1 MSSDRVRAGYTEGV
15 VSIIVNSALFTI
27 KLYFG
32 VLYNSVA
39 VIADAVH
46 TLSDSLTSLVVIIGF
61 RVASKKPDSEH
72 PFGHG
77 RAELVAALI
86 IGAALGFTA
95 FELGVESFKKLQ
107 EASSLLFSPVLVLVL
122 VASSIVKEALARW
135 ALKLADKYGSQ
146 SIRSDAWHHR
156 SDALVSG
163 VLAVAVLIGR
173 EYWWF
178 DGLAGLVLSL
188 YILYTAIKLVL
199 EPSSELIGRAP
210 GEDVI
215 RSIERVARSASP
227 LVLGVHH
234 VHVHR
239 YGDHVEVTL
248 HIDLPDEITLEEAH
262 RVATLVEERI
272 RSELGYEATVH
283 AEPATSKH
291 RVKHED

>member
-32 VLYNSVA
+32 ALYNS
-39 VIADAVH
+39 IALITDAVH

-61 RVASKKPDSEH
+61 RVASKEPDSEH

-173 EYWWF
+173 EYWWL

-199 EPSSELIGRAP
+199 ESSSELIGRAP

-215 RSIERVARSASP
+215 RSIERVAKSASP

>member
-15 VSIIVNSALFTI
+15 VSIIVNSALFTV
-27 KLYFG
+27 KFYFG

-39 VIADAVH
+39 LITDAVH

-122 VASSIVKEALARW
+122 VASSIVKEVLARW

-199 EPSSELIGRAP
+199 ESSSELIGRAP

-215 RSIERVARSASP
+215 RSIERVAKSASP

-291 RVKHED
+291 RLKHED

>member
-32 VLYNSVA
+32 VLYNSIA
-39 VIADAVH
+39 LIADAVH

-61 RVASKKPDSEH
+61 RVASKEPDSEH

-86 IGAALGFTA
+86 IGAALGFAA

-199 EPSSELIGRAP
+199 ESSSELIGRAP

-215 RSIERVARSASP
+215 RSIERVAKSASS

>member
-39 VIADAVH
+39 LIADAVH

-291 RVKHED
+291 RLKHED

>member
-39 VIADAVH
+39 LIADAVH

-146 SIRSDAWHHR
+146 SIRSDAWHNR

-163 VLAVAVLIGR
+163 VLAIAVLIGR

-178 DGLAGLVLSL
+178 DGLAGLVLSF

-199 EPSSELIGRAP
+199 ESSSELIGRAP

-215 RSIERVARSASP
+215 RSIERVAKSASP

-291 RVKHED
+291 RLKHED

>member
-86 IGAALGFTA
+86 IGTALGFTA

-107 EASSLLFSPVLVLVL
+107 EASSLLFSPVLVLAL

-146 SIRSDAWHHR
+146 SIRGDAWHHR

-199 EPSSELIGRAP
+199 ESSSELIGRAP

-215 RSIERVARSASP
+215 RSIERVAKSASP

>member
-32 VLYNSVA
+32 VLYNSIA
-39 VIADAVH
+39 LIADAVH

-61 RVASKKPDSEH
+61 RVASKEPDSEH

-86 IGAALGFTA
+86 IGAALGFAA

-199 EPSSELIGRAP
+199 ESSSELIGRAP

-215 RSIERVARSASP
+215 RSIERVAKSASP

-248 HIDLPDEITLEEAH
+248 HIDLPDEITLKEAH

>member
-199 EPSSELIGRAP
+199 ESSSELIGRAP

-291 RVKHED
+291 RLKHED

>member
-32 VLYNSVA
+32 VLYNSIA
-39 VIADAVH
+39 LIADAVH

-61 RVASKKPDSEH
+61 RVASKEPDSEH

-86 IGAALGFTA
+86 IGAALGFAA

-199 EPSSELIGRAP
+199 ESSSELIGRAP

-215 RSIERVARSASP
+215 RSIERVAKSTSP

-248 HIDLPDEITLEEAH
+248 HIDLPDEITLKEAH

>member
-61 RVASKKPDSEH
+61 RVASKEPDSEH

-173 EYWWF
+173 EYWWL

-199 EPSSELIGRAP
+199 ESSSELIGRAP

-215 RSIERVARSASP
+215 RSIERVAKSASP